1 MILQNIEQRYDI
13 KILLFASHITLKNII
28 FKSYGSIVDLLE
40 QCVLNL
46 VLELLI
52 CVNFKNEDV

>member
-13 KILLFASHITLKNII
+13 KVLPFASYITLKSIV

-40 QCVLNL
+40 ESVLNPE
-46 VLELLI
+46 LELLI
-52 CVNFKNEDV
+52 CVNIKNEHA